1 MYLALYRKYRP
12 RTFDDVI
19 SQPEIVTTLK
29 NQIAEG
35 QNAHAYLFTGSRGTG
50 KTTCAKILAMAL
62 NCKHPAGGNPC
73 LECESCREIANDETT
88 DIVELDAASNSGV
101 SDVHELQDQL
111 AYTPVS
117 CKYRVYI
124 LDEVHMLSTA
134 AFNALLK
141 TIEEPPA
148 HVIFILATTELHKV
162 PATILSRCQRFEFRR
177 IEIADSSA
185 RLLSIA
191 RQEGVSLTQEAADMI
206 SRLSDG
212 GMRDALSLLDRC
224 IAVSRD
230 VTEDTVR
237 SCAGVADNHHLYQL
251 AEMTAARNI
260 PGCIQL
266 LSQLYKGGKDIARVM
281 DELGGVFRDLMINK
295 SAPAEKSLLSAMPHD
310 YPEIERL
317 AGLFPLEDILRCLTL
332 IQECTDGI
340 AKSRSRKTLAEMCF
354 VKLCTGAPTAA
365 QTAQLAQA
373 AQIGQAGQVGQVGQV
388 GTVGQSG
395 TAPQTAQNYRQF
407 ESKPMGSEFTPIP
420 DEKLDPRRAATVNKL
435 REIFA
440 QNESAPAE
448 PAKPAAQAV
457 EAPKPAEAP
466 KPVQHAQP
474 SPADELPFDIDG
486 AVKTPQAAKPAEV
499 LKPTAPAPTAPIA
512 PAEPFEAP
520 MPELNSAPAAMDFDF
535 APPPDEPPMEFVPQ
549 REFATAPEPA
559 APAPKPAPAAETSAV
574 PKAHSETSA
583 AKPVK
588 QKPEPKPEPES
599 KQEPKSAEKADTT
612 ASAGYTKLDSITQPE
627 WEQIIEKVS
636 SPLYAA
642 MLDGST
648 ALVNSDGVLE
658 IHTGNLMLQGMIS
671 DGYQDLERELGG
683 AFGKKVRALVVGEE
697 LENTAEDKD
706 LPVKELLDKAR
717 RLNIE
722 VDIK

>member
-191 RQEGVSLTQEAADMI
+191 QQEGVSLTQEAADMI

-317 AGLFPLEDILRCLTL
+317 AGLFTLEDILRCLTL

-448 PAKPAAQAV
+448 PAKPAAQAF
-457 EAPKPAEAP
+457 EASKPAEAP
-466 KPVQHAQP
+466 KPVQQAQP

-535 APPPDEPPMEFVPQ
+535 VPPPEEPPMEFIPQ

-559 APAPKPAPAAETSAV
+559 APAPRPVPAAETSAV

-599 KQEPKSAEKADTT
+599 KQEPKPAEKSENT

-683 AFGKKVRALVVGEE
+683 SFGKKVRALVVGEE